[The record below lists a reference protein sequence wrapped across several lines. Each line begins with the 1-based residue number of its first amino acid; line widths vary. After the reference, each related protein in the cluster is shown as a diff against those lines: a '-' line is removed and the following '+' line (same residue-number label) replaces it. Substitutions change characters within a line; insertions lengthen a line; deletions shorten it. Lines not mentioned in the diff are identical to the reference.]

1 MSWLPTAEA
10 DAELKC
16 PDCVEMVI
24 LPRASDIGGFEVRR
38 ALPFRSKR
46 MVGPFIFWDQMGP
59 GEFLSGRGID
69 VRPHP
74 HIGLTTVT
82 YLLNG
87 SLDHRDSLG
96 NDIRIQAGDVNL
108 MTAGAGIV
116 HSERTGEDVRRRPS
130 SIFGVQSWLA
140 QPQSQENGSP
150 EFAHTAAQDLPTF
163 DEAGLSGRLILGD
176 FLGVRSPVVTQ
187 WPALY
192 VDVCMAPGAKLA
204 IPATTEERA
213 IYTLRGVIEIGGVR
227 FPPQQMLIL
236 RPGDNVTV
244 VAHDDV
250 RLMILGGAVM
260 DGPRYIYWNFVSSS
274 KERLAQA
281 KEDWRNRRFPIV
293 PGDATEFIPLPEE
306 PAPPKQ
312 PDGIVNPQDSGR
324 SRSEK
329 K

>member
-1 MSWLPTAEA
+1 MSWLPTADA
-10 DAELKC
+10 DTDLRC
-16 PDCVEMVI
+16 PDGVEMVI

-87 SLDHRDSLG
+87 SIDHRDSLG
-96 NDIRIQAGDVNL
+96 NDLRIHAGDVNL
-108 MTAGAGIV
+108 MTAGNGIV
-116 HSERTGEDVRRRPS
+116 HSERTGQDIRQHPS
-130 SIFGVQSWLA
+130 SLFGVQSWLA
-140 QPQSQENGSP
+140 QPRTQEGGDP
-150 EFAHTAAQDLPTF
+150 EFARAARQDLPTF
-163 DEAGLSGRLILGD
+163 DEPGISGRLLLGE
-176 FLGVRSPVVTQ
+176 FMGVHSPVATQ

-192 VDVCMAPGAKLA
+192 VDVCMKPGTKLG

-213 IYTLRGVIEIGGVR
+213 IYTLVGHIEVGGVR
-227 FPPQQMLIL
+227 FPPQQMLVL
-236 RPGDNVTV
+236 RPGDDVTV
-244 VAHDDV
+244 IAHDDI

-281 KEDWRNRRFPIV
+281 KEDWRKRRFPII
-293 PGDATEFIPLPEE
+293 PSDANEFVPLPDES
-306 PAPPKQ
+306 PLGA
-312 PDGIVNPQDSGR
+312 
-324 SRSEK
+324 SRSVEPSG
-329 K
+329 

>member
-1 MSWLPTAEA
+1 MSWLPTA
-10 DAELKC
+10 DANSDLRC
-16 PDCVEMVI
+16 PDGVEMVI

-87 SLDHRDSLG
+87 SIDHRDSLG
-96 NDIRIQAGDVNL
+96 NDLRIHAGDVNL

-116 HSERTGEDVRRRPS
+116 HSERTGQDIRRRPS
-130 SIFGVQSWLA
+130 NLFGVQSWLA
-140 QPQSQENGSP
+140 QPQTHEGGDP
-150 EFAHTAAQDLPTF
+150 EFARAPRQSLPTF
-163 DEAGLSGRLILGD
+163 DEPGISGRLILGE
-176 FLGVRSPVVTQ
+176 FLGVHSPVVTQ

-192 VDVCMAPGAKLA
+192 VDVDMKPGAKLG

-213 IYTLRGVIEIGGVR
+213 IYTLLGHVEIGGVR
-227 FPPQQMLIL
+227 FPPEQMLVL
-236 RPGDNVTV
+236 RPGDDVTV
-244 VAHDDV
+244 VALDDV
-250 RLMILGGAVM
+250 RVMILGGAVM

-281 KEDWRNRRFPIV
+281 KEDWRNRRFPII
-293 PGDATEFIPLPEE
+293 PSDASEFVPLPDE
-306 PAPPKQ
+306 PTT
-312 PDGIVNPQDSGR
+312 
-324 SRSEK
+324 SE
-329 K
+329 

>member
-1 MSWLPTAEA
+1 MSWLPTVDA
-10 DAELKC
+10 DTDLGC
-16 PDCVEMVI
+16 HHGVEMVI

-87 SLDHRDSLG
+87 SIDHRDSLR
-96 NDIRIQAGDVNL
+96 NDLRIHAGDVNL

-116 HSERTGEDVRRRPS
+116 HSERTGQDVRERPS
-130 SIFGVQSWLA
+130 SLFGVQSWLA
-140 QPQSQENGSP
+140 QPRTQEEGDP
-150 EFAHTAAQDLPTF
+150 GFARAPREDLPIF
-163 DEAGLSGRLILGD
+163 DEPGISGRLLLGE
-176 FLGVRSPVVTQ
+176 FLGVHSPVVTQ

-192 VDVCMAPGAKLA
+192 VDVSMKPGAKLG

-213 IYTLRGVIEIGGVR
+213 IYTLVGHIEIGGVR

-236 RPGDNVTV
+236 RPGDDVTV
-244 VAHDDV
+244 MALDDA

-274 KERLAQA
+274 QERLVQA
-281 KEDWRNRRFPIV
+281 KEDWRNRRFPII
-293 PGDATEFIPLPEE
+293 PSDANDFIPLPDE
-306 PAPPKQ
+306 PTR
-312 PDGIVNPQDSGR
+312 SG
-324 SRSEK
+324 
-329 K
+329 

>member
-1 MSWLPTAEA
+1 MSWLPTADA
-10 DAELKC
+10 DSDLRC
-16 PDCVEMVI
+16 PDGVEMVI

-87 SLDHRDSLG
+87 SIDHRDSLG
-96 NDIRIQAGDVNL
+96 NDLRIQAGDVNL

-116 HSERTGEDVRRRPS
+116 HSERTGQDIRQHPS
-130 SIFGVQSWLA
+130 SLFGVQSWLA
-140 QPQSQENGSP
+140 QPQSHEGGDP
-150 EFAHTAAQDLPTF
+150 EFARTPRNDLPTF
-163 DEAGLSGRLILGD
+163 EEPGISGRLILGE
-176 FLGVRSPVVTQ
+176 FLGVHSPVVTQ

-192 VDVCMAPGAKLA
+192 VDVCMKPDTKLG

-213 IYTLRGVIEIGGVR
+213 IYTLKGQIEIGGVR
-227 FPPQQMLIL
+227 FAPQQMLVL
-236 RPGDNVTV
+236 RPGDDVTV

-274 KERLAQA
+274 KERLTQA
-281 KEDWRNRRFPIV
+281 KEDWKHRRFPIV
-293 PGDATEFIPLPEE
+293 PSDANEFVPLPDDS
-306 PAPPKQ
+306 AP
-312 PDGIVNPQDSGR
+312 
-324 SRSEK
+324 SR
-329 K
+329 